1 MNTSSTHSSPNLEG
15 LEIYKSYLA
24 SPYLSI
30 KHSSYFQVYEEL
42 LSQYRGKP
50 ITFVEV
56 GVLNGGSLFMWRHF
70 FGPQARIIGL
80 DLNPQAKKWEK
91 GGFEIYI
98 GSQNDPQFWEN
109 FFASVGNVDVLLDDG
124 GHTNEQQIITTH
136 YAVPHINDGGMVIV
150 EDVHT
155 SFMREFGNPSKYS
168 FTGYVAK
175 IIDGIH
181 SRFPAITRSAN
192 PLINAVY
199 AVSSYESIVAFKI
212 DRSKCFTSSIT
223 SNNGISSAAEDFRH
237 QDGAMG
243 AVFKL
248 QQLLT
253 NKLAFLNQFPPLRA
267 AAKGTYNSIYATHA
281 KLKALNLKKYFY

>member
-1 MNTSSTHSSPNLEG
+1 MKTSATQSLANLEG

-70 FGPQARIIGL
+70 FGSQARIIGL

-91 GGFEIYI
+91 DGFEIYI
-98 GSQNDPQFWEN
+98 GSQNDPQFWQS
-109 FFASVGNVDVLLDDG
+109 FFTSVGNVDVLLDDG

-136 YAVPHINDGGMVIV
+136 YAVPYINDGGMVIV

-181 SRFPAITRSAN
+181 SRFPAIKRSTN
-192 PLINAVY
+192 PLINAIY

-212 DRSKCFTSSIT
+212 DRAKCFTSSIT

-243 AVFKL
+243 SVFKL
-248 QQLLT
+248 QQFLT
-253 NKLAFLNQFPPLRA
+253 AKLAFLNQFPPLRA
-267 AAKGTYNSIYATHA
+267 AARSTYNSIYVVHA
-281 KLKALNLKKYFY
+281 KLKALNLGKYFY

>member
-1 MNTSSTHSSPNLEG
+1 MNTSSANSLINLEG
-15 LEIYKSYLA
+15 LEIYKSYLS

-70 FGPQARIIGL
+70 FGPQARIIGI

-91 GGFEIYI
+91 DGFEIFI
-98 GSQNDPQFWEN
+98 GSQNNPPFWN
-109 FFASVGNVDVLLDDG
+109 DFFANVGKVDVLLDDG
-124 GHTNEQQIITTH
+124 GHTNEQQIVTTH
-136 YAVPHINDGGMVIV
+136 YAVPHIKDGGMVIV

-155 SFMREFGNPSKYS
+155 SYMRAFGNPSKYS
-168 FTGYVAK
+168 FTGYAAK

-181 SRFPAITRSAN
+181 SRFPAILRSKN
-192 PLINAVY
+192 PLINSIY
-199 AVSSYESIVAFKI
+199 AVHSYESIVAFKI

-223 SNNGISSAAEDFRH
+223 SNNGISSAAQDFRH
-237 QDGAMG
+237 QDSAMG

-253 NKLAFLNQFPPLRA
+253 DKLAFLNQLPLLRT
-267 AAKGTYNSIYATHA
+267 AAKGAYNSIYAAHA
-281 KLKALNLKKYFY
+281 KFKTFNLKKYFY

>member
-1 MNTSSTHSSPNLEG
+1 MNTSNTNPSINLED

-42 LSQYRGKP
+42 LSKYRGKP
-50 ITFVEV
+50 ITFIEV

-70 FGPQARIIGL
+70 FGAQARIIGI
-80 DLNPQAKKWEK
+80 DLNPEAKKWEK
-91 GGFEIYI
+91 EGFEIFI
-98 GSQNDPQFWEN
+98 GSQNDPQFWKE
-109 FFASVGNVDVLLDDG
+109 FFAAVGKVDVLLDDG
-124 GHTNEQQIITTH
+124 GHTNEQQIVTTH
-136 YAVPHINDGGMVIV
+136 YAVPNINDGGMLIV

-155 SFMREFGNPSKYS
+155 SYMRAFGNPSQYS

-181 SRFPAITRSAN
+181 SRFPAIPRSAN
-192 PLINAVY
+192 PLINSIF

-212 DRSKCFTSSIT
+212 DRRKCFTSSIT

-237 QDGAMG
+237 QDSAMG
-243 AVFKL
+243 IVFKL

-253 NKLAFLNQFPPLRA
+253 NRLAFLNQFPPLRT
-267 AAKGTYNSIYATHA
+267 AAKGAYNSIYAAHA
-281 KLKALNLKKYFY
+281 KFKTLNLKKYFY